1 MSWRLLSWWLAGALG
16 GALLGVAD
24 AAALVFG
31 AGEMFLHTKE
41 LVRTAIWSVGI
52 CSAAG
57 AIAAGI
63 AGAAFEGL
71 AELAAP
77 GRALAGRLRAE
88 LAGALLMA
96 GPCGWAL
103 WSLTSGPQASQLWA
117 REAIV
122 ALGALIVSVATAL
135 AIGFAA
141 RRWGRSATGRL
152 ALGAA
157 GLALAAALHAVDSL
171 VLVRLYPLFHFA
183 CTLLALLSAAAGLRA
198 LRLRK
203 PGRLGTSIGA
213 ALVLA
218 ALVAGAVSLHAVRS
232 SQNPR
237 FVVKEKTAAAADV
250 VAVARALLPPPRRWR
265 LDEIAT
271 AADDGPIAKE
281 TAAAASISAPGS
293 SIFLITIDAMRGDR
307 LLPKE
312 GTRAPAPNLDALAR
326 RSVVFERAYTPI
338 PHTSYAITSLM
349 TGKYVRP
356 LFDVPGAPRVH
367 ETWAEILD
375 RFGYRTAAFFT
386 KAVFFIDRPRFEPY
400 LRSCFG
406 FDHCEKP
413 YRAPAE
419 QRVDAAI
426 EYLESLPDDGTPVF
440 LWLHLFE
447 PHEPYERSCTR
458 FGEYDEARYDCE
470 IAVAD
475 AAAGRLLDY
484 VERHYPRAIL
494 IAAADHGEE
503 FGEHGGRYHGTSLY
517 DEQIRVPLAVRV
529 PGVEH
534 RVVGEPVNLV
544 DLPGTVLGMLDVP
557 VPPRIRSRDLGPL
570 MLGEADGGR
579 EALAERDGEVMVVRG
594 GHKLICDEQLDVCRL
609 HDLVG
614 DPDERRSLTEQEPR
628 LARRLLG
635 RIRAWNASHARLELR
650 PVETERGTAGWP
662 RSIRRALAGDES
674 VLPDL
679 LVAIEKD
686 RPDEVRRKAAELV
699 AKLVADRGCDRLA
712 ELDARGD
719 DRVAAWLAVARARCG
734 DLSAE
739 GLAGVGAGLEPLD
752 PARRALVLQRL
763 ELGDASASRDAA
775 AIALAREAPHEQRV
789 RALELLAE
797 RGDPSSAAE
806 ILPLVEDY
814 RYALPAAAALAAL
827 GHRPAV
833 DPLLERLERERFP
846 ERRAAIA
853 RALGKLKDRRAVRP
867 LAGELAGEEPAPG
880 ALAALVELGA
890 ARRGGRRLAGLP
902 GGAKV
907 ELFQAPGEEIRSRLA
922 EIDRAVLLARAE
934 ADAGAVAVLC
944 DGARAGSVP
953 LSSGEQASAIELKE
967 CKTDGRARPRIELR
981 IEPHGIEAEIR
992 AAALIDLP

>member
-16 GALLGVAD
+16 GALLGAAD

-31 AGEMFLHTKE
+31 AREMFLYTEE
-41 LVRTAIWSVGI
+41 LVCTATWSVGI

-57 AIAAGI
+57 AIVAGI
-63 AGAAFEGL
+63 AGAAFAGL
-71 AELAAP
+71 ARLAAP

-88 LAGALLMA
+88 LVGALLLL

-103 WSLTSGPQASQLWA
+103 WSLTSGPRASQLGA

-122 ALGALIVSVATAL
+122 ALGALIVSLSAAL

-141 RRWGRSATGRL
+141 RRWSRSARNRL
-152 ALGAA
+152 AIGAA
-157 GLALAAALHAVDSL
+157 GLILAAAWHALDSL

-198 LRLRK
+198 LRLRE
-203 PGRLGTSIGA
+203 PGPLGASIAA
-213 ALVLA
+213 ALALA
-218 ALVAGAVSLHAVRS
+218 ALVFGAASLHAVRS

-237 FVVKEKTAAAADV
+237 FVVNERTSAAADV
-250 VAVARALLPPPRRWR
+250 VAVARAALPPPRRWR
-265 LDEIAT
+265 LDEIA
-271 AADDGPIAKE
+271 AADDGPIAEE

-293 SIFLITIDAMRGDR
+293 SIIMITIDAMRGDR

-326 RSVVFERAYTPI
+326 RSVVFTRAYTPI

-367 ETWAEILD
+367 ESWAEILD
-375 RFGYRTAAFFT
+375 RFGYRSAAFFT

-400 LRSCFG
+400 LRSCYG

-413 YRAPAE
+413 YRVPAE

-426 EYLESLPDDGTPVF
+426 EYLESLPNDGRPVF

-458 FGEYDEARYDCE
+458 FGEDDEARYDCE

-475 AAAGRLLDY
+475 AAAGRLLDHAK
-484 VERHYPRAIL
+484 RHYPEAIV

-570 MLGEADGGR
+570 MLGAGDRER
-579 EALAERDGEVMVVRG
+579 EAIAERDGEVMIVRE
-594 GHKLICDEQLDVCRL
+594 GHKLICDEELDVCRL
-609 HDLVG
+609 YDLVG
-614 DPDERRSLTEQEPR
+614 DPGERRSLVERKPE

-635 RIRAWNASHARLELR
+635 GIRAWNASHARLELR

-662 RSIRRALAGDES
+662 RSIRRALAGEES

-679 LVAIEKD
+679 LTAIENE

-699 AKLVADRGCDRLA
+699 AKMVADRGCERLA
-712 ELDARGD
+712 GLDPRGD
-719 DRVAAWLAVARARCG
+719 ERVAAWLAVARARCG

-739 GLAGVGAGLEPLD
+739 GLVGIGEGLEPLD

-763 ELGDASASRDAA
+763 ELGDSSVSRQVAV
-775 AIALAREAPHEQRV
+775 IALGREVPHEQRV

-797 RGDPSSAAE
+797 RGDPGAAAE
-806 ILPLVEDY
+806 ILPLVDDY
-814 RYALPAAAALAAL
+814 RYALHAAAALAGL

-853 RALGKLKDRRAVRP
+853 RALGKLGDRRSVRP
-867 LAGELAGEEPAPG
+867 LAGELAEEKPAPG
-880 ALAALVELGA
+880 ALAALLELGA
-890 ARRGGRRLAGLP
+890 IGRGGRRPIGLP
-902 GGAKV
+902 GGGRV
-907 ELFQAPGEEIRSRLA
+907 ELFRAPGEEIRSRLA

-934 ADAGAVAVLC
+934 ADAGTVVVLC
-944 DGARAGSVP
+944 DGAPAGSVP
-953 LSSGEQASAIELKE
+953 LASGEQASAVELE
-967 CKTDGRARPRIELR
+967 GCKTDGRARPRIELR
-981 IEPHGIEAEIR
+981 VEPDDVDAEIR